1 VTPVVSTKATDAA
14 AVSVTLAPDLERFS
28 RRQSLY
34 AFAGLFAA
42 LSLRDARALVL
53 ASVLSFAALLL
64 GRRGAFTSSGRFG
77 AANAVTLL
85 RLVLVLAL
93 AVVFHGGA
101 GEVWAGV
108 LVAVLSLDALDG
120 YLARRSGDASAFGSH
135 FDMET
140 DALIVLLAGLEL
152 VLRERVGPW
161 VLVGGALRYLYVIVL
176 WCLPSD
182 LGEHPRSSF
191 GRWAFFGSFVGLTVP
206 FVLEGPLGTAF
217 AVVGTLMVSASFG
230 ISFMHWAEG
239 RRRFTARR
247 AHAAVA
253 EPRDPPR

>member
-1 VTPVVSTKATDAA
+1 VSTKATDAESA
-14 AVSVTLAPDLERFS
+14 AATLAPDLERFS

-42 LSLRDARALVL
+42 LSLGDLRALVL
-53 ASVLSFAALLL
+53 AAVLSFAALLI
-64 GRRGAFTSSGRFG
+64 GRRGAYTPSGRFG

-93 AVVFHGGA
+93 AVVFPGRA
-101 GEVWAGV
+101 GWVWAAA
-108 LVAVLSLDALDG
+108 LVAVLCLDAVDG
-120 YLARRSGDASAFGSH
+120 YLARRSGEAAAFGSH

-140 DALIVLLAGLEL
+140 DAFIVLLAGVEL
-152 VLRERVGPW
+152 FLRDRVGAW

-176 WCLPSD
+176 WCLPSE

-191 GRWAFFGSFVGLTVP
+191 GRWAFFFLFVGLTVP
-206 FVLEGPLGTAF
+206 FVLPGPLGTVF
-217 AVVGTLMVSASFG
+217 AVFGTVAVSASFG
-230 ISFMHWAEG
+230 VSFVHWADG
-239 RRRFTARR
+239 RRRVTMRR
-247 AHAAVA
+247 ARAAVA